1 MCVQVRSSVL
11 GYARV
16 AGSSGTVGIGSLA
29 RVGLGSLGTVLYVW
43 SVPDPG
49 IILVD
54 QTVCFL
60 IGLVMFFNLTNLD
73 TKLVVAILGQDLAL

>member
-1 MCVQVRSSVL
+1 MD
-11 GYARV
+11 
-16 AGSSGTVGIGSLA
+16 TN
-29 RVGLGSLGTVLYVW
+29 
-43 SVPDPG
+43 
-49 IILVD
+49 VD

>member
-1 MCVQVRSSVL
+1 MVL
-11 GYARV
+11 KK
-16 AGSSGTVGIGSLA
+16 GSHRI
-29 RVGLGSLGTVLYVW
+29 VLIQMRRLKLLKLNF
-43 SVPDPG
+43 D
-49 IILVD
+49 LFVD